1 MLVQLNLFGEEP
13 AKEPKKAESPK
24 TKKYKLVPP
33 PVVVADE
40 KPLVVADEKIQETS
54 TPEPAITTA
63 IDFEEPFIAL
73 KEKAPRK
80 QSTKSTVTSNEVQD
94 ILNGVPSDEILKEK
108 LYYPISEVANMFK
121 VNISLIRFWEK
132 EFDILKPRKNRK
144 GDRLFRPEDIKNLKL
159 IYFLLREKKYTIK
172 GAKSYLKKGKNAF
185 SNFEAIETLGKIRQM
200 LVELKSELR

>member
-13 AKEPKKAESPK
+13 ANEPKKVDTPK
-24 TKKYKLVPP
+24 PKKYKLVPP
-33 PVVVADE
+33 PVVEVAEE
-40 KPLVVADEKIQETS
+40 KPVVAEEKPVEVSIKET
-54 TPEPAITTA
+54 EPQA
-63 IDFEEPFIAL
+63 IDFEEPFIVT
-73 KEKAPRK
+73 KEKAK
-80 QSTKSTVTSNEVQD
+80 KKSSPKTGVSSNQVQE
-94 ILNGVPSDEILKEK
+94 ILNGIPSEEVLKEK
-108 LYYPISEVANMFK
+108 LYYPISDVASMFK
-121 VNISLIRFWEK
+121 VNISLVRFWEK

-200 LVELKSELR
+200 LVELKAELQ

>member
-13 AKEPKKAESPK
+13 AREPKKVDPPK
-24 TKKYKLVPP
+24 PKKYKLVPP
-33 PVVVADE
+33 PVVVAEE
-40 KPLVVADEKIQETS
+40 KPVETS
-54 TPEPAITTA
+54 IVEPEPQT
-63 IDFEEPFIAL
+63 IDFEEPFIVV
-73 KEKAPRK
+73 KENEPKKRN
-80 QSTKSTVTSNEVQD
+80 TKIGVSNNQVHE
-94 ILNGVPSDEILKEK
+94 ILNGIPSEEVLKEK
-108 LYYPISEVANMFK
+108 LYYPISEVAQMFK
-121 VNISLIRFWEK
+121 VNISLVRFWEK

-200 LVELKSELR
+200 LVELKAELQ